1 MSILEVTGL
10 SHTYGDKVLYKNAS
24 FSLNK
29 GEHMGVV
36 GLNGAGKSTLIGI
49 LTGGVVPDAGR
60 IEWQPRLRLGYLDQY
75 AAVDGENSVL
85 EYLYAAF
92 AEDAALERE
101 MNRLY
106 EQYAVSGEEPLL
118 ERAGQLQQQLE
129 ASGFY
134 EADTRVK
141 QVAGGLG
148 LAALGV
154 DRPLGE
160 LSGGQRAKAI
170 LAKLLLQQ
178 PNVLLLDEPTNF
190 LDPQH
195 VDWFAGFLTG
205 YPHAFLVVSHDYAFL
220 DRIADCICD
229 VEAGDIRKYHGK
241 YADFLRQK
249 QALREDYVRQYNA
262 QQQFVKK
269 EEEFIR
275 RNIAGVNTKI
285 AQGRRKR
292 LERLDR
298 LVPPSF
304 VSAKPSFSFP
314 ALPLAAQE
322 ALTAESLS
330 VGYAEPLLRP
340 LRLTVRGGQKL
351 VITGFNG
358 IGKST
363 LLKTLTGSLPALGG
377 AYRFAP
383 GVRIGY
389 YAQELSWEDPG
400 RTPLQLV
407 QDSDPALQPKQA
419 RRLLARCGVTREH
432 MLQTVGT
439 LSGGE
444 QAKVKLCL
452 LSMRPCNFLVLDEPT
467 NHLDAEAKQALREA
481 LQQFPGS
488 VLLVSHEKTFYQD
501 WADRA
506 VDIADMG

>member
-10 SHTYGDKVLYKNAS
+10 SHMYGDKVLYKNAS
-24 FSLNK
+24 FTLNK

-49 LTGGVVPDAGR
+49 LTGSVVPDAGR
-60 IEWQPRLRLGYLDQY
+60 IAWQPRLRLGYLDQY
-75 AAVDGENSVL
+75 AAVDGESTVL
-85 EYLYAAF
+85 AYLYAAF
-92 AEDAALERE
+92 ADSAALERE

-106 EQYAVSGEEPLL
+106 EQYAASGEEPLL
-118 ERAGQLQQQLE
+118 EQAGLLQQRLE

-141 QVAGGLG
+141 QVVGGLG
-148 LAALGV
+148 LAAIGL

-160 LSGGQRAKAI
+160 LSGGQRAKVI

-220 DRIADCICD
+220 DRIATCICD

-249 QALREDYVRQYNA
+249 QQLREDYVRQYNA

-292 LERLDR
+292 LERLER
-298 LVPPSF
+298 LAPPSF
-304 VSAKPSFSFP
+304 VSAKPSFVFD
-314 ALPLAAQE
+314 AQPLAAQE
-322 ALTAESLS
+322 ALTAEALS
-330 VGYAEPLLRP
+330 VGYTQPLLRP
-340 LRLTVRGGQKL
+340 LCFRVRGGQKF

-358 IGKST
+358 VGKST
-363 LLKTLTGSLPALGG
+363 LLKTLTGRIPALGG
-377 AYRFAP
+377 ACRVAP
-383 GVRIGY
+383 GVQVGY
-389 YAQELSWEDPG
+389 YEQELCWDDPG

-407 QDSDPALQPKQA
+407 QERKPTLQPKEA

-432 MLQTVGT
+432 MLQTVGS

-444 QAKVKLCL
+444 QAKVRLCL
-452 LSMRPCNFLVLDEPT
+452 LTMSPCNFLVLDEPT
-467 NHLDAEAKQALREA
+467 NHLDAETKQALREV

-488 VLLVSHEKTFYQD
+488 ILLVSHEKAFYQG
-501 WADRA
+501 WADLVA
-506 VDIADMG
+506 DITEM